1 MEHLLAILA
10 GSLIGMAIG
19 ILPGL
24 GILIAMVVSAPFL
37 TNWAPL
43 DIFLFYAALTQISQ
57 FTGSVTTMYTG
68 IAGEPSSIPAVSEL
82 PRLPASQYGDT
93 IAATAVGSFV
103 AAILSIGVCWIL
115 AAHLSAMS
123 YFLRTELVSML
134 FVFAL
139 IGIIKYS
146 SDEWKTS
153 VGLCLAGI
161 LLGMIGYNSNLETN
175 ILTFG
180 NSSLTAGVP
189 MDIVLLCL
197 FTFPQL
203 YRLTNSSVTVNSIP
217 LSFKWPKL
225 NYLRITQYSAVGFGG
240 GLMPGLAMIFSSMLS
255 YNITCRTTT
264 DPRERIISAET
275 ANNAGAVSQL
285 IPLIIFGLPLVPS
298 EAIALSLMELKGFT
312 ASIASAAMIFGA
324 TALLQMA
331 VAAIGLVLA
340 WPLVTQILKILR
352 TNLKL
357 LRVGIL
363 AILVLAILY
372 QAWIDYNMIFVLQC
386 MVCLTIVGWAL
397 RLRDTTGLIFG
408 YLISDKLL
416 DYGLRLHSLY
426 F

>member
-10 GSLIGMAIG
+10 GSLLGMAIG
-19 ILPGL
+19 ILPGM
-24 GILIAMVVSAPFL
+24 GILIAMIISAPFL
-37 TNWAPL
+37 ITWAPV

-68 IAGEPSSIPAVSEL
+68 IAGEPSGIPTVAEL

-93 IAATAVGSFV
+93 IAAAAVGSFV
-103 AAILSIGVCWIL
+103 AAILSIAACWIL

-123 YFLRTELVSML
+123 YFLRTELISML

-139 IGIIKYS
+139 IGVIKYS
-146 SDEWKTS
+146 SDDLKTS
-153 VGLCLAGI
+153 IGLCLSGI
-161 LLGMIGYNSNLETN
+161 LLGLVGYNSNLETG

-189 MDIVLLCL
+189 WDIVLLCL

-203 YRLTNSSVTVNSIP
+203 YRLSNSAVTVNHIP
-217 LSFKWPKL
+217 TSVKWPRL
-225 NYLRITQYSAVGFGG
+225 NYLRITQYSAVGFVG

-312 ASIASAAMIFGA
+312 ASIASASIIFGA

-331 VAAIGLVLA
+331 VAAIGLIMA
-340 WPLVTQILKILR
+340 WPLVTQVLTILR

-357 LRVGIL
+357 FRAGIL

-372 QAWIDYNMIFVLQC
+372 QAWLDYNMIFVLQC
-386 MVCLTIVGWAL
+386 MACLTILGWAL
-397 RLRDTTGLIFG
+397 RLKDTTGLIFG
-408 YLISDKLL
+408 YFIGDKLL

>member
-10 GSLIGMAIG
+10 GSLLGMAIG
-19 ILPGL
+19 ILPGM
-24 GILIAMVVSAPFL
+24 GILIAMIISAPFL
-37 TNWAPL
+37 ITWAPV

-68 IAGEPSSIPAVSEL
+68 IAGEPSGIPTVAEL

-93 IAATAVGSFV
+93 IAAAAVGSFV
-103 AAILSIGVCWIL
+103 AAILSITACWIL

-123 YFLRTELVSML
+123 YFLRTELISML

-139 IGIIKYS
+139 IGVIKYS
-146 SDEWKTS
+146 SDNLKTS
-153 VGLCLAGI
+153 IGLCLSGI
-161 LLGMIGYNSNLETN
+161 LLGLVGYNSNLETG

-189 MDIVLLCL
+189 WDIVLLCL

-203 YRLTNSSVTVNSIP
+203 YRLSNSAVTVNHIP
-217 LSFKWPKL
+217 TSVKWPRL
-225 NYLRITQYSAVGFGG
+225 NYLRITQYSAVGFVG

-312 ASIASAAMIFGA
+312 ASIASASIIFGA
-324 TALLQMA
+324 TALLQMT
-331 VAAIGLVLA
+331 VAAIGLIMA
-340 WPLVTQILKILR
+340 WPLVTQVLTILR

-357 LRVGIL
+357 LRAGIL

-372 QAWIDYNMIFVLQC
+372 QAWLDYNMVFVLQC
-386 MVCLTIVGWAL
+386 MVCLLILGWAL

-408 YLISDKLL
+408 YFIGDKLL

>member
-10 GSLIGMAIG
+10 GSLLGMAIG
-19 ILPGL
+19 ILPGM
-24 GILIAMVVSAPFL
+24 GILIAMIISAPFL
-37 TNWAPL
+37 ITWAPV

-68 IAGEPSSIPAVSEL
+68 IAGEPSGIPTVAEL

-93 IAATAVGSFV
+93 IAAAAVGSFV
-103 AAILSIGVCWIL
+103 AAILSITACWIL

-123 YFLRTELVSML
+123 YFLRTELISML

-139 IGIIKYS
+139 IGVIKYS
-146 SDEWKTS
+146 SDDLKTS
-153 VGLCLAGI
+153 IGLCLSGI
-161 LLGMIGYNSNLETN
+161 LLGLVGYNSNLETG

-189 MDIVLLCL
+189 WDIVLLCL

-203 YRLTNSSVTVNSIP
+203 YRLSNSAVTVNHIP
-217 LSFKWPKL
+217 TSVKWPRL
-225 NYLRITQYSAVGFGG
+225 NYLRITQYSAVGFVG

-312 ASIASAAMIFGA
+312 ASIASASIIFGA
-324 TALLQMA
+324 TALLQMT
-331 VAAIGLVLA
+331 VAAIGLIMA
-340 WPLVTQILKILR
+340 WPLVTQVLTILR

-357 LRVGIL
+357 LRAGIL

-372 QAWIDYNMIFVLQC
+372 QAWLDYNMIFVLQC
-386 MVCLTIVGWAL
+386 MTCLTILGWAL

-408 YLISDKLL
+408 YFIGDKLL

>member
-1 MEHLLAILA
+1 MEHLLAISA
-10 GSLIGMAIG
+10 GSLLGMAIG
-19 ILPGL
+19 ILPGM
-24 GILIAMVVSAPFL
+24 GILIAMIISAPFL
-37 TNWAPL
+37 ITWAPV

-68 IAGEPSSIPAVSEL
+68 IAGEPSGIPTVAEL

-93 IAATAVGSFV
+93 IAAAAVGSFV
-103 AAILSIGVCWIL
+103 AAILSIAACWIL

-139 IGIIKYS
+139 IGVIKYS
-146 SDEWKTS
+146 SDDLKTS
-153 VGLCLAGI
+153 IGLCLAGI
-161 LLGMIGYNSNLETN
+161 LLGLVGYNTNLETG

-189 MDIVLLCL
+189 WDIVLLCL

-203 YRLTNSSVTVNSIP
+203 YRLSNSAVTVNHIP
-217 LSFKWPKL
+217 TSFKWPRL
-225 NYLRITQYSAVGFGG
+225 NYLRITQYSAVGFVG

-312 ASIASAAMIFGA
+312 ASISSASIIFGA

-331 VAAIGLVLA
+331 VAAIGLIMA
-340 WPLVTQILKILR
+340 WPLVTQVLIILR

-357 LRVGIL
+357 FRAGIL

-372 QAWIDYNMIFVLQC
+372 QAWLDYNMIFVLQC
-386 MVCLTIVGWAL
+386 MVCLLILGWAL
-397 RLRDTTGLIFG
+397 RLKDTTGLIFG
-408 YLISDKLL
+408 YFIGDKLL

>member
-10 GSLIGMAIG
+10 GSLLGMAIG
-19 ILPGL
+19 ILPGM
-24 GILIAMVVSAPFL
+24 GILIAMIISAPFL
-37 TNWAPL
+37 ITWAPV

-68 IAGEPSSIPAVSEL
+68 IAGEPSGIPTVAEL

-93 IAATAVGSFV
+93 IAAAAVGSFV
-103 AAILSIGVCWIL
+103 AAILSITACWIL

-123 YFLRTELVSML
+123 YFLRTELISML

-139 IGIIKYS
+139 IGVIKYS
-146 SDEWKTS
+146 SDDLKTS
-153 VGLCLAGI
+153 IGLCLSGI
-161 LLGMIGYNSNLETN
+161 LLGLVGYNSNLETG

-189 MDIVLLCL
+189 WDIVLLCL

-203 YRLTNSSVTVNSIP
+203 YRLSNSAVTVNHIP
-217 LSFKWPKL
+217 TSFKWPRL
-225 NYLRITQYSAVGFGG
+225 NYLRITQYSAVGFVG

-312 ASIASAAMIFGA
+312 ASISSASIIFGA

-331 VAAIGLVLA
+331 VAAIGLIMA
-340 WPLVTQILKILR
+340 WPLVTQVLIILR

-357 LRVGIL
+357 FRAGIL

-372 QAWIDYNMIFVLQC
+372 QAWLDYNMIFVLQC
-386 MVCLTIVGWAL
+386 MVCLLILGWAL
-397 RLRDTTGLIFG
+397 RLKDTTGLIFG
-408 YLISDKLL
+408 YFIGDKLL

>member
-10 GSLIGMAIG
+10 GSLLGMAIG
-19 ILPGL
+19 ILPGM
-24 GILIAMVVSAPFL
+24 GILIAMIISAPFL
-37 TNWAPL
+37 ITWAPV

-68 IAGEPSSIPAVSEL
+68 IAGEPSGIPTVAEL

-93 IAATAVGSFV
+93 IAAAAVGSFV
-103 AAILSIGVCWIL
+103 AAILSITACWIL

-123 YFLRTELVSML
+123 YFLRTELISML

-139 IGIIKYS
+139 IGVIKYS
-146 SDEWKTS
+146 SDDLKTS
-153 VGLCLAGI
+153 IGLCLAGI
-161 LLGMIGYNSNLETN
+161 LLGLVGYNTNLETG

-189 MDIVLLCL
+189 WDIVLLCL

-203 YRLTNSSVTVNSIP
+203 YRLSNSAVTVNHIP
-217 LSFKWPKL
+217 TSVKWPRL
-225 NYLRITQYSAVGFGG
+225 NYLRITQYSAVGFVG

-312 ASIASAAMIFGA
+312 ASIASASIIFGA
-324 TALLQMA
+324 TALLQMT
-331 VAAIGLVLA
+331 VAAIGLIMA
-340 WPLVTQILKILR
+340 WPLVTQVLTILR

-357 LRVGIL
+357 LRAGIL

-372 QAWIDYNMIFVLQC
+372 QAWLDYNMVFVLQC
-386 MVCLTIVGWAL
+386 MVCLLILGWAL

-408 YLISDKLL
+408 YFIGDKLL

>member
-1 MEHLLAILA
+1 MEHFLAISA
-10 GSLIGMAIG
+10 GSLLGMAIG
-19 ILPGL
+19 ILPGM
-24 GILIAMVVSAPFL
+24 GILIAMIISAPFL
-37 TNWAPL
+37 ITWAPV

-68 IAGEPSSIPAVSEL
+68 IAGEPSGIPTVAEL

-93 IAATAVGSFV
+93 IAAAAVGSFV
-103 AAILSIGVCWIL
+103 AAILSIAACWIL

-139 IGIIKYS
+139 IGVIKYS
-146 SDEWKTS
+146 SDDLKTS
-153 VGLCLAGI
+153 IGLCLAGI
-161 LLGMIGYNSNLETN
+161 LLGLVGYNTNLETG

-189 MDIVLLCL
+189 WDIVLLCL

-203 YRLTNSSVTVNSIP
+203 YRLSNSAVTVNHIP
-217 LSFKWPKL
+217 TSFKWPRL
-225 NYLRITQYSAVGFGG
+225 NYLRITQYSAVGFVG

-312 ASIASAAMIFGA
+312 ASISSASIIFGA

-331 VAAIGLVLA
+331 VAAIGLIMA
-340 WPLVTQILKILR
+340 WPLVTQVLIILR

-357 LRVGIL
+357 FRAGIL

-372 QAWIDYNMIFVLQC
+372 QAWLDYNMIFVLQC
-386 MVCLTIVGWAL
+386 MVCLLILGWAL
-397 RLRDTTGLIFG
+397 RLKDTTGLIFG
-408 YLISDKLL
+408 YFIGDKLL

>member
-10 GSLIGMAIG
+10 GSLLGMAIG
-19 ILPGL
+19 ILPGM
-24 GILIAMVVSAPFL
+24 GILIAMIISAPFL
-37 TNWAPL
+37 ITWAPV

-68 IAGEPSSIPAVSEL
+68 IAGEPSGIPTVAEL

-93 IAATAVGSFV
+93 IAAAAVGSFV
-103 AAILSIGVCWIL
+103 AAILSITACWIL

-123 YFLRTELVSML
+123 YFLRTELISML

-139 IGIIKYS
+139 IGVIKYS
-146 SDEWKTS
+146 SDDLKTS
-153 VGLCLAGI
+153 IGLCLSGI
-161 LLGMIGYNSNLETN
+161 LLGLVGYNSNLETG

-189 MDIVLLCL
+189 WDIVLLCL

-203 YRLTNSSVTVNSIP
+203 YRLSNSAVTVNHIP
-217 LSFKWPKL
+217 TSVKWPRL
-225 NYLRITQYSAVGFGG
+225 NYLRITQYSAVGFVG

-312 ASIASAAMIFGA
+312 ASIASASIIFGA
-324 TALLQMA
+324 TALLQMT
-331 VAAIGLVLA
+331 VAAIGLIMA
-340 WPLVTQILKILR
+340 WPLVTQVLTILR

-357 LRVGIL
+357 LRAGIL

-372 QAWIDYNMIFVLQC
+372 QAWLDYNMVFVLQC
-386 MVCLTIVGWAL
+386 MVCLLILGWAL

-408 YLISDKLL
+408 YFIGDKLL

>member
-1 MEHLLAILA
+1 MEHFLAISA
-10 GSLIGMAIG
+10 GSLLGMAIG
-19 ILPGL
+19 ILPGM
-24 GILIAMVVSAPFL
+24 GILIAMIISAPFL
-37 TNWAPL
+37 ITWAPV
-43 DIFLFYAALTQISQ
+43 DIFLFYAALTQVSQ

-68 IAGEPSSIPAVSEL
+68 IAGEPSGIPTVAEL
-82 PRLPASQYGDT
+82 PRLPAAQYGDT
-93 IAATAVGSFV
+93 IAAAAVGSFV
-103 AAILSIGVCWIL
+103 AAILSIAACWIL

-139 IGIIKYS
+139 IGVIKYS
-146 SDEWKTS
+146 SDDLKTS
-153 VGLCLAGI
+153 IGLCLAGI
-161 LLGMIGYNSNLETN
+161 LLGLVGYNTNLETG

-203 YRLTNSSVTVNSIP
+203 YRLSNSAVIVNHIP
-217 LSFKWPKL
+217 TSFKWPRL
-225 NYLRITQYSAVGFGG
+225 NYLRITQYSAVGFVG

-298 EAIALSLMELKGFT
+298 EAIALALMEMKGFT
-312 ASIASAAMIFGA
+312 ASIASASIIFSA
-324 TALLQMA
+324 TALLQMT
-331 VAAIGLVLA
+331 VAAIGLVMA
-340 WPLVTQILKILR
+340 WPLVTQILTILR

-357 LRVGIL
+357 FRAGIL
-363 AILVLAILY
+363 AILILAILY
-372 QAWIDYNMIFVLQC
+372 QAWLDYNMIFVLQC
-386 MVCLTIVGWAL
+386 MTCLTILGWAL

-408 YLISDKLL
+408 YFIGDKLL